1 MKETV
6 TDMWNSERVG
16 ASRGPEMRGSEP
28 SALPHLTEL
37 TTEIAAGDKCS
48 PPVLVADSLG
58 LGLPLGL
65 RREVMLTW
73 LWLLLKGV
81 LLRTVRRG

>member
-1 MKETV
+1 M
-6 TDMWNSERVG
+6 SVG
-16 ASRGPEMRGSEP
+16 VVVRRRGGWRS
-28 SALPHLTEL
+28 SISLLEL

-65 RREVMLTW
+65 RREGMLTW

-81 LLRTVRRG
+81 LLCMVRRG